1 MKKILAALTLTFIA
15 TAALA
20 QTGTWSG
27 KLDVSGTTLSLVFHI
42 GDSIATLDVP
52 DQGAKQIPVSVKR
65 SAFGSIE
72 LEVPS
77 INASYKG
84 LWTGKLITGT
94 YTQNGMSFPL
104 PLTPGAPVLR
114 RPQTPVGPF
123 AYVNADVSFSN
134 GDAVLKGTLT
144 MPENCSRE
152 TPVLLMVTGS
162 GFQNRDEAMF
172 GHKPFAVIA
181 DAFANAG
188 IATLRYD
195 DRGFGESTGDVVS
208 CTTEDLK
215 NDALAGIGL
224 LRGKFDHVG
233 VLGHSEGGSI
243 ALMLAAEG
251 KADFVISLAGM
262 VASGSE
268 TLLDQNRRALQM
280 AGMPESE
287 TNNYCRFLADAYEA
301 VVNDMQLPSPESYCL
316 SAENAVH
323 EIFLEDE
330 RVGHLRLRQVPGNG
344 PQWHQGHS
352 GVLRPESLPSPPRSA
367 RRLFRVGSYSG
378 LQIRTWLRFWLTFP
392 ARHCSNRRNQFRFP
406 VLLCICSREFLCQ
419 CHQGRNWSEP
429 SVPALSD
436 WRCIGIQRNRRN
448 LLPGRPHRN
457 DSLAANPLCTLSLR
471 NCHASFCSVV
481 LSARSRGALRMVIL
495 LLSVS

>member
-1 MKKILAALTLTFIA
+1 MILTFIA
-15 TAALA
+15 TASLA

-27 KLDVSGTTLSLVFHI
+27 RLDVSGAMLSLVFHI
-42 GDSIATLDVP
+42 GDSTATLDVP

-94 YTQNGMSFPL
+94 FTQNGMSFTL
-104 PLTPGAPVLR
+104 PLVPGALVLR

-144 MPENCSRE
+144 MPENCSRQ

-162 GFQNRDEAMF
+162 GLQNRDEEMF

-181 DAFANAG
+181 DAFAG
-188 IATLRYD
+188 I
-195 DRGFGESTGDVVS
+195 S
-208 CTTEDLK
+208 
-215 NDALAGIGL
+215 L
-224 LRGKFDHVG
+224 LREKFDHVG

-280 AGMPESE
+280 TGMPESE
-287 TNNYCRFLADAYEA
+287 TNNYCRFLADAYAA
-301 VVNDMQLPSPESYCL
+301 VVNDMPLPSPDNYCL
-316 SAENAVH
+316 PAGLKQNAFMLSTSLKTPYMKYFLGMNVSDILGSVKCPVMALNGTKDTQIDCDRNLSLLRQGLSGGYTFADESSVNVVKAEIGLNHLFQHCRTGEVSEYK
-323 EIFLEDE
+323 EIEETFSQDVLTEMITWL
-330 RVGHLRLRQVPGNG
+330 HLRLSQN
-344 PQWHQGHS
+344 
-352 GVLRPESLPSPPRSA
+352 
-367 RRLFRVGSYSG
+367 
-378 LQIRTWLRFWLTFP
+378 
-392 ARHCSNRRNQFRFP
+392 
-406 VLLCICSREFLCQ
+406 
-419 CHQGRNWSEP
+419 
-429 SVPALSD
+429 
-436 WRCIGIQRNRRN
+436 
-448 LLPGRPHRN
+448 
-457 DSLAANPLCTLSLR
+457 
-471 NCHASFCSVV
+471 SF
-481 LSARSRGALRMVIL
+481 
-495 LLSVS
+495 

>member
-1 MKKILAALTLTFIA
+1 MTLTFIA

-42 GDSIATLDVP
+42 GDSTATLDVP
-52 DQGAKQIPVSVKR
+52 DQGAMEIPVSVKR
-65 SAFGSIE
+65 SAFGSVE
-72 LEVPS
+72 LGIPS

-84 LWTGKLITGT
+84 LWIGKLITGT
-94 YTQNGMSFPL
+94 FTQNGMSFTM
-104 PLTPGAPVLR
+104 PLTPGVPVLR

-144 MPENCSRE
+144 MPENCSRQ

-162 GFQNRDEAMF
+162 GLQNRDEEMF

-287 TNNYCRFLADAYEA
+287 TDNYCRFLADAYEA
-301 VVNDMQLPSPESYCL
+301 VVNDMPLPSPDNYRLPAGLKQNAFML
-316 SAENAVH
+316 SASLKTTYMKYFLGMNVSDILGSVKCPVMALNGTKDTQVDCDRNLSLLRQGLSGGYSESVPVTVSGSERGSGSGSHSRSASVPDNTSVNVIKAEAGLNHLFQHCRTGEVSEYK
-323 EIFLEDE
+323 EIEETFSPDVLTEMIAWL
-330 RVGHLRLRQVPGNG
+330 HLR
-344 PQWHQGHS
+344 
-352 GVLRPESLPSPPRSA
+352 
-367 RRLFRVGSYSG
+367 
-378 LQIRTWLRFWLTFP
+378 
-392 ARHCSNRRNQFRFP
+392 
-406 VLLCICSREFLCQ
+406 
-419 CHQGRNWSEP
+419 
-429 SVPALSD
+429 
-436 WRCIGIQRNRRN
+436 
-448 LLPGRPHRN
+448 
-457 DSLAANPLCTLSLR
+457 
-471 NCHASFCSVV
+471 
-481 LSARSRGALRMVIL
+481 
-495 LLSVS
+495 VSQK